1 MKKTMT
7 LILVLM
13 FALGCLSSCENT
25 PNEVSQ
31 DVSAESLVSDVENNS
46 ANDESSD
53 VEAQSSFS
61 DYLADEQRMNRLKS
75 SLEKMLTTVN
85 DEAFKDVKQLNV
97 VSGIKNH
104 HSFEE
109 AMEFLDSFRE
119 ITKDY
124 NWYKKVPLTTEG
136 EENGQGNEAYFENH
150 SIICYDLGFDD
161 EDSCAQVHMLDLDDS
176 RLTFLWEYRELAPRI
191 SVLCGKDFE
200 STPAE
205 EDLIAATKMF
215 FETYLPEYLPENSN
229 VKVNMRSYGAT
240 ATITAE
246 PIALDPE
253 NEELVFA
260 RELATLKFSWDEYEL
275 SLADNGE
282 KAILHEITLRYP
294 IKNETEIETKTVISA
309 DEAWCNATGG
319 EYFEPANDISFDLG
333 EIFVHAYYISYRNYN
348 ETYQP
353 CYTFICSA
361 KEGNELFR
369 VITKAY

>member
-1 MKKTMT
+1 
-7 LILVLM
+7 
-13 FALGCLSSCENT
+13 
-25 PNEVSQ
+25 
-31 DVSAESLVSDVENNS
+31 
-46 ANDESSD
+46 
-53 VEAQSSFS
+53 
-61 DYLADEQRMNRLKS
+61 
-75 SLEKMLTTVN
+75 
-85 DEAFKDVKQLNV
+85 
-97 VSGIKNH
+97 
-104 HSFEE
+104 
-109 AMEFLDSFRE
+109 
-119 ITKDY
+119 
-124 NWYKKVPLTTEG
+124 
-136 EENGQGNEAYFENH
+136 
-150 SIICYDLGFDD
+150 
-161 EDSCAQVHMLDLDDS
+161 MLDLDDS

-260 RELATLKFSWDEYEL
+260 RELATLEFSWDEYEL